1 MGSSSCEQSCLDIW
15 WFGWSG
21 GWNLQTFGGILIW
34 ADKESIKGEAGK
46 VAVGE
51 GTYSTWSLSIANN
64 NSADRAVP
72 NAFSCGYLI
81 QGSPFTDQDTL
92 KGIISNKINPVDI
105 FFCLLA
111 VLETSSISLKQPLGF
126 VPSSH
131 DLSVEELGETA
142 LI

>member
-15 WFGWSG
+15 WLGWSG

-51 GTYSTWSLSIANN
+51 GTYSTWFLSNANN

-72 NAFSCGYLI
+72 NAFFVVISFREALSLI
-81 QGSPFTDQDTL
+81 KT
-92 KGIISNKINPVDI
+92 
-105 FFCLLA
+105 
-111 VLETSSISLKQPLGF
+111 
-126 VPSSH
+126 PSKA
-131 DLSVEELGETA
+131 LSQ
-142 LI
+142 IR